1 MLLAAAERS
10 LGSTELDMF
19 KELMEDFRPRYGE
32 RSKLVH
38 NIWGHSNDH
47 PDKAVWCKASDA
59 AYLMAQA
66 AAITN
71 PQQIGAL
78 DDLVQDLMDVA
89 ARLDEYKRR
98 VGALLQQ
105 LVENHPALA
114 VAANASTN
122 APPIGEE
129 SQLDLRPPGQTA
141 PQENQPDDQPQQPD
155 PAA

>member
-1 MLLAAAERS
+1 MFHAVASTDAQRAMLLAAAERS

-78 DDLVQDLMDVA
+78 DDLSTKCMTYSVQDLMDVVPSN
-89 ARLDEYKRR
+89 K
-98 VGALLQQ
+98 Q
-105 LVENHPALA
+105 LGLIEP
-114 VAANASTN
+114 
-122 APPIGEE
+122 
-129 SQLDLRPPGQTA
+129 
-141 PQENQPDDQPQQPD
+141 QPQH
-155 PAA
+155 